1 MFMASPPELFCV
13 KTCICV
19 KKESLYGQD
28 RGLKPREQLRK
39 YLGDVVNVVVR
50 TRNWSG
56 HDKRYSLAVCDVYG
70 IGSLPF
76 LASLVAIALPT
87 TKGGGVAAV
96 QINTGHV
103 QERLVTFQNYSPNLF
118 PFTVSRPLTEMPI
131 HGFIMQHPPC
141 EDG

>member
-56 HDKRYSLAVCDVYG
+56 HDKRYSLAVRDVYG
-70 IGSLPF
+70 WSSSFSYVLGIHSIPHHEGRWC
-76 LASLVAIALPT
+76 
-87 TKGGGVAAV
+87 GC
-96 QINTGHV
+96 
-103 QERLVTFQNYSPNLF
+103 RPNQHWTCSRKACNVSKLF
-118 PFTVSRPLTEMPI
+118 PKPSPTHRFSTTYGNAHTRFYNATPSL
-131 HGFIMQHPPC
+131 
-141 EDG
+141 